1 MSTNVSAF
9 TTAIGWLVV
18 IGAAGAYWY
27 YNANKVKS
35 KVKATT
41 PAKQISKAFEDRKE
55 PKSKKAKKDGG
66 LSNGD
71 QDAKTSEKK
80 TKPQNPRKPEQK
92 QETPKFVD
100 VDTDNDDD
108 AESNRKFALQF
119 AQAQAGTK
127 FSSSSKSAAGNRQ
140 KSVKQSRAQE
150 KQKTES
156 GNMTAG
162 SATAG
167 DADDDQSFTDSP
179 EVGPTGVASSVSNGT
194 SDMLEAPA
202 PGPSVIKVTEPT
214 NPQPAKKE
222 KAKPAPAP
230 VETKKQRQNRAK
242 VEAARIARE
251 EEEKERK
258 IKEEKQRRTAREA
271 EGRAP
276 KDGRQFMASQQPKTS
291 AWTGPSANG
300 GSTGKFDLLDTTED
314 TSSSKPTAPAKSEN
328 LSESK
333 VAGSSWVD
341 DDERVKSAI
350 EESREWSQVQ
360 SKKRKTKK
368 ENKENTNGE
377 GAGATSSTDEKEFTA
392 PPVTSRSGLG
402 QKWTSDS
409 THVNNDKVQVVP
421 MEAQDSEWVVS

>member
-9 TTAIGWLVV
+9 TTAIGWLVL

-80 TKPQNPRKPEQK
+80 MKPQNPRKPEQK
-92 QETPKFVD
+92 RETPKFVD

-127 FSSSSKSAAGNRQ
+127 FSSTAAAGNRQ

-150 KQKTES
+150 KQKAES

-179 EVGPTGVASSVSNGT
+179 EVGPTGVVSPVSNGI

-276 KDGRQFMASQQPKTS
+276 KDGRQFMASQQPQTS

-314 TSSSKPTAPAKSEN
+314 TSSSTPTVPAKSEN
-328 LSESK
+328 TSESK
-333 VAGSSWVD
+333 VGGSSWVD

-392 PPVTSRSGLG
+392 PPVTSRTGLG
-402 QKWTSDS
+402 QKWTSDLPQ
-409 THVNNDKVQVVP
+409 VNNDKVQVVP

>member
-18 IGAAGAYWY
+18 IGAAGAYWF

-41 PAKQISKAFEDRKE
+41 PAKQISKVLEDRKE

-66 LSNGD
+66 LSSGD

-80 TKPQNPRKPEQK
+80 TKPQNSRKPEQK
-92 QETPKFVD
+92 QETSKFVD

-127 FSSSSKSAAGNRQ
+127 FSASKSAAGNRQ

-150 KQKTES
+150 KQKAES
-156 GNMTAG
+156 GNM
-162 SATAG
+162 TAG

-179 EVGPTGVASSVSNGT
+179 EVGPTSVTSPVSNGI

-202 PGPSVIKVTEPT
+202 PGPSVLKVTEPT

-242 VEAARIARE
+242 AEAAKVARQ

-276 KDGRQFMASQQPKTS
+276 KDGRQFMASQQPTTS

-300 GSTGKFDLLDTTED
+300 GSTDKFELLDTTED
-314 TSSSKPTAPAKSEN
+314 TSNSKPTTPAKAENSSEN
-328 LSESK
+328 N
-333 VAGSSWVD
+333 VVGSSWVD

-368 ENKENTNGE
+368 EKKENTNGE
-377 GAGATSSTDEKEFTA
+377 GAGATSSTDEKEYTA
-392 PPVTSRSGLG
+392 PPVTSRSGPG
-402 QKWTSDS
+402 QKWTPDL
-409 THVNNDKVQVVP
+409 THANNDKVHVLQLD
-421 MEAQDSEWVVS
+421 AQDSEWVVS